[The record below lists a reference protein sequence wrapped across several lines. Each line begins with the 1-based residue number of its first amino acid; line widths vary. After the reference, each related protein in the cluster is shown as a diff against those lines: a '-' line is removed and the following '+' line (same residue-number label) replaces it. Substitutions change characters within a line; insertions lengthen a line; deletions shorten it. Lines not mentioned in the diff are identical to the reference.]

1 MGDRAMLPTERAAR
15 PVLLFALVAV
25 AAALPSNYE
34 QTAQMDVSKDALDR
48 VIEEPDSKE
57 PIAPSVS
64 VVAPKEQ
71 QLAQPEFKNDPL
83 ATTVVGGRAED
94 FMNVF
99 QKLDLK
105 TEKIVA
111 EDTATSGMVM
121 PPAIE
126 LDEEDKTA
134 DTSNPTQDIKIDFK
148 KPSQPISEG
157 FKKLEDST
165 EDVVDKEAHVSPE
178 GAVQKA
184 AEKAGTKIATKKAKT
199 EAKAEAKKTAS
210 TSSSSTK
217 KKAKKSVASA
227 SKKEDKTLA
236 KQNNPGA
243 VKVASTGKLSST
255 KPSGKPNSAS
265 AVRGVTY
272 LTVGL
277 TAMTVFIG
285 SL

>member
-34 QTAQMDVSKDALDR
+34 QTAQMDASKDALDR

-64 VVAPKEQ
+64 NVVPKEQ

-83 ATTVVGGRAED
+83 STTVVGGRAED

-99 QKLDLK
+99 QKLDIK

-111 EDTATSGMVM
+111 EDAATSGEMM
-121 PPAIE
+121 PPALE
-126 LDEEDKTA
+126 LDETEGDGLTGP
-134 DTSNPTQDIKIDFK
+134 TSSSAGDIKINFK

-157 FKKLEDST
+157 FKKLEEST

-178 GAVQKA
+178 GATQKA
-184 AEKAGTKIATKKAKT
+184 AEKAGTSIAAKKAKV
-199 EAKAEAKKTAS
+199 EAKAEAKAA
-210 TSSSSTK
+210 SSSSNKKTTK
-217 KKAKKSVASA
+217 KTVAAA
-227 SKKEDKTLA
+227 SKKTTKTLA
-236 KQNNPGA
+236 KQNNAGA
-243 VKVASTGKLSST
+243 VKVASTGKLSSA
-255 KPSGKPNSAS
+255 KPSGKPNSANT
-265 AVRGVTY
+265 VRGVTY